1 MTPQALSKK
10 PLSLSTQAPGMSPV
24 AQSGANN
31 TTTGTEQS
39 FPPAY
44 FKAPVQSNEAVEQ
57 RLRAYTKPLTANQV
71 TSVHVRR
78 QIMEKYDKDLDPD
91 KTYLVTIAYDHRT
104 NTPPYKGVIVQKIS
118 LTDAAKLN
126 QQDIVLPS
134 RMGTRTG
141 EEGPFQI
148 KSSSRH
154 NETPTA
160 TGTFELPDQDSG
172 FTSYYQG
179 IYTEPAQ
186 GSENVYDEHN
196 KVDIPAADFKQMV
209 WDYSYKT
216 PYDEYLDDYWDNN
229 SRHAY
234 TSAATGVYLKT
245 AHTQHHDES
254 LGENDRRIAMGV
266 AGLPADKK
274 YADLNDHDLSQPYK
288 ADPNLET
295 KFLTFNGFEM
305 RAFYTRDKT
314 TGRVLLYLPGQ
325 TPALKGFNTVQDM
338 NKWLGEQ
345 VKDPQKAAALK
356 FYFKPQDRPTE
367 FRTLGADARLDF
379 VGRFL
384 KGDFPDEKKQTQGY
398 WEEGGL
404 FGGQVVQG
412 NPFEEMQRRTEADMK
427 AATRQQF
434 VLNRDI
440 KEQIAFKYLTYAS
453 YGLILLAPLGI
464 AFPPLGAALTGVAV
478 GIGAAKLGIGI
489 DSYNNGRPGADKR
502 VVEGISDVLKPL
514 FFEGIAHAGK
524 PISAFLKGV
533 VSKV

>member
-1 MTPQALSKK
+1 MTTQALSKK
-10 PLSLSTQAPGMSPV
+10 PSSSSIQAPATTPI
-24 AQSGANN
+24 AQSDTDNKA
-31 TTTGTEQS
+31 TGTAHS

-78 QIMEKYDKDLDPD
+78 QIMEKGKDLDPD
-91 KTYLVTIAYDHRT
+91 KTFLVTIAYDHRT

-126 QQDIVLPS
+126 IQDVDLPS
-134 RMGTRTG
+134 RMGKRTG
-141 EEGPFQI
+141 EDGPFQI
-148 KSSSRH
+148 KPSSRH

-160 TGTFELPDQDSG
+160 TGTFELPDQESG

-186 GSENVYDEHN
+186 GSENVYDQHN
-196 KVDIPAADFKQMV
+196 KVDIPPADFKQMV
-209 WDYSYKT
+209 WEYSYKT

-234 TSAATGVYLKT
+234 KSAATGAYLKT
-245 AHTQHHDES
+245 AHTQHHDGS
-254 LGENDRRIAMGV
+254 LSENDRRIAMGV

-325 TPALKGFNTVQDM
+325 TPALKGFNAVQDM

-356 FYFKPQDRPTE
+356 FYFRPQDRPTE

-379 VGRFL
+379 VGSFL
-384 KGDFPDEKKQTQGY
+384 AGDFPEEKKQKQGY

-404 FGGQVVQG
+404 FGGQVTHG
-412 NPFEEMQRRTEADMK
+412 NPFEEMQRRTEADTK
-427 AATRQQF
+427 AATSQQF
-434 VLNRDI
+434 VLNRDV
-440 KEQIAFKYLTYAS
+440 KEQIAFKYLNYAS
-453 YGLILLAPLGI
+453 YGLILLAPLGV
-464 AFPPLGAALTGVAV
+464 AFPPVGAALTGVAI

-502 VVEGISDVLKPL
+502 VVEGIRDVLKPL
-514 FFEGIAHAGK
+514 FVEGFGQAGK
-524 PISAFLKGV
+524 PISAFIKGLV
-533 VSKV
+533 FKA